1 MKRRL
6 LLIPAGFV
14 LLALLFLGACTGK
27 EEQAAAGA
35 NGSNEAAATE
45 DAGKEPSEI
54 RIGISKIVSHPALDG
69 VEQGVQDELKELGY
83 TGIIYDLQNANGDP
97 NTAKQIAVKFKADKV
112 AVAVGI
118 ATPTSQ
124 ALASTI
130 TDSPIIFSAVTDPV
144 GAGLVPSL
152 EAGGK
157 NITGYSDMTPVK
169 EQIAFLASLMDLK
182 RLGHVYSSGEA
193 NAVVLADIARE
204 VCKEMGIEFVET
216 TVTNSAEVKQATQ
229 AILNRVDAIY
239 VSTDN
244 TVVSAL
250 NSLTQTA
257 LEKNIPVMSA
267 DPSSA
272 EEYAVLA
279 ALGFDYYK
287 HGRATGRL
295 VARILD
301 GEDTASIPTQ
311 FMSDPGDLNQLVI
324 NLDVADQVGIAVP
337 ESVMDRATVVVRD
350 GKVEKR

>member
-1 MKRRL
+1 MKRTAL
-6 LLIPAGFV
+6 FSLI
-14 LLALLFLGACTGK
+14 LLALLLAFSGCQK
-27 EEQAAAGA
+27 SEP
-35 NGSNEAAATE
+35 AATE
-45 DAGKEPSEI
+45 EPAMSAAEPVSYTV
-54 RIGISKIVSHPALDG
+54 GISKIVSHPALDG
-69 VEQGVQDELKELGY
+69 VEQGIQDELAALGY
-83 TGIIYDLQNANGDP
+83 DNVNYDLQNANGDP
-97 NTAKQIAVKFKADKV
+97 NTAKQIAVKFKSDKV
-112 AVAVGI
+112 DVAVGI

-130 TDSPIIFSAVTDPV
+130 TDAPVIYSAVTDPV

-152 EAGGK
+152 DQAGK
-157 NITGYSDMTPVK
+157 NITGFSDMTPVR
-169 EQIAFLASLMDLK
+169 EQIEFLASIIDLK

-193 NAVVLADIARE
+193 NAVVLAGIAKQ
-204 VCKEMGIEFVET
+204 VCEDMGIEFVES

-229 AILNRVDAIY
+229 AILGRDDAIY

-250 NSLTQTA
+250 NSLVQTA

-272 EEYAVLA
+272 ESFDVLA

-301 GEDTASIPTQ
+301 GEDPSTIPTQ
-311 FMSDPGDLNQLVI
+311 FMSDPEDLDQLVL
-324 NLDVADQVGIAVP
+324 NLDVAKQVGADIPAAVI
-337 ESVMDRATVVVRD
+337 ERASVI
-350 GKVEKR
+350 VENGEVKKK